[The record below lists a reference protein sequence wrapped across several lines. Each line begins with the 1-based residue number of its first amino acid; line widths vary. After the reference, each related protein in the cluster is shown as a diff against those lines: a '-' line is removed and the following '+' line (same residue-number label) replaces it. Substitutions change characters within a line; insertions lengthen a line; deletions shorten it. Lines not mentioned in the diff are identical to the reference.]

1 MSIPKNE
8 YEDLQFWFYDLLASK
23 NCTGM
28 SVLSC

>member
-1 MSIPKNE
+1 MFISKNE
-8 YEDLQFWFYDLLASK
+8 YVDLQFWFYDLFINK